1 VIDRRVAFLT
11 AYQNAAYARRYATRV
26 AAIRAAEAKGGGGTE
41 LTDVVA
47 RNLFKLMAIKD
58 EYEVAR
64 LYTDGSFRKQLAAE
78 FAGWKS
84 LEFHLA
90 PPLLGNRDPETGH
103 LRKSTFG
110 PWMMTGFRVLAAL
123 NGLRGTAFDI
133 FGRTAEKKM
142 ERQSLADYE
151 AALDLI
157 AGRLDAANHR
167 FAVSY
172 AAYPE
177 KIRGYGH
184 VREANATAAGVDA
197 AIRREAFLN
206 GPKGVAQ
213 AAE

>member
-1 VIDRRVAFLT
+1 
-11 AYQNAAYARRYATRV
+11 
-26 AAIRAAEAKGGGGTE
+26 
-41 LTDVVA
+41 
-47 RNLFKLMAIKD
+47 
-58 EYEVAR
+58 
-64 LYTDGSFRKQLAAE
+64 
-78 FAGWKS
+78 
-84 LEFHLA
+84 
-90 PPLLGNRDPETGH
+90 
-103 LRKSTFG
+103 
-110 PWMMTGFRVLAAL
+110 
-123 NGLRGTAFDI
+123 
-133 FGRTAEKKM
+133 M